1 LPSEGLFPGSPPA
14 MTAATDGDAW
24 IAAMLEV
31 ERALALAEERAG
43 VVPPGAAAAVDE
55 AARAFAMDAGTL
67 RAEGARAGTP
77 VIPLV
82 RALAGSGASWVH
94 WGATSQDVI
103 DSALALVAR
112 RASRVLVVE
121 IDGVVVQL
129 GALADRYRATTV
141 VGRTLMQHAAP
152 TTFGLKAAGWL
163 LGLIEAA
170 EDLQRATDAFPAQLG
185 GSVGTLGVLGTAA
198 PEVLREFAAELG
210 LPEPVIPWHAA
221 RAPVARLGA
230 ALGLVAGGVRKAAG
244 DLVLLAQGEVGEI
257 AERAE
262 PGRGVSSAMPN
273 KRNPVGAINAL
284 AAARRAAPLASAL
297 VNALDH
303 EHERA
308 AGALQAEAPMMCELF
323 GHAASAVAALADALT
338 GLEVN
343 EDKMAA
349 NLLRSGDWAAEQAAA
364 ALAPVLGRARA
375 HEWAATCVSRTDGDT
390 ASMNEVPISEFVDA
404 LLADPAVS
412 EQFDRDRLAAAL
424 DASAALASVGVF
436 VDRALARQTSWRQ
449 RR

>member
-1 LPSEGLFPGSPPA
+1 

-31 ERALALAEERAG
+31 ERALAVAQERAG
-43 VVPPGAAAAVDE
+43 VVPAGTAAAVDE
-55 AARAFAMDAGTL
+55 AARVFALDASVL

-82 RALAGSGASWVH
+82 RALTESGASWVH

-112 RASRVLVVE
+112 RASHVLVDG
-121 IDGVVVQL
+121 IDVVVDQL
-129 GALADRYRATTV
+129 AEIADRHRATTI

-163 LGLIEAA
+163 VGLVDAA
-170 EDLQRATDAFPAQLG
+170 EDLQRAAEAFPAQLG

-198 PEVLREFAAELG
+198 PEVLRGFAAELG
-210 LPEPVIPWHAA
+210 LPEPVIPWHAV
-221 RAPVARLGA
+221 RTPVARLGA
-230 ALGLVAGGVRKAAG
+230 ALGLVAGSVRKVAG
-244 DLVLLAQGEVGEI
+244 DLVLLAQGEVGEV

-262 PGRGVSSAMPN
+262 PGRGVSSALPN

-284 AAARRAAPLASAL
+284 AAARRAAPLAGAL

-308 AGALQAEAPMMCELF
+308 AGAFQAEAPMVCELF
-323 GHAASAVAALADALT
+323 GHVAAAVAALGDALT
-338 GLEVN
+338 GLEVD

-349 NLLRSGDWAAEQAAA
+349 NVGLSGGWAAEQAAA

-375 HEWAATCVSRTDGDT
+375 HELAAACAIGTDG
-390 ASMNEVPISEFVDA
+390 ISEFVDK
-404 LLADPAVS
+404 LLADPAVG
-412 EQFDRDRLAAAL
+412 ERFDRERLAAAL
-424 DASAALASVGVF
+424 EASAALAA
-436 VDRALARQTSWRQ
+436 VDALVERALARQVSWRQ

>member
-1 LPSEGLFPGSPPA
+1 MPSEGLFPGSPPA

-31 ERALALAEERAG
+31 ERALAVAEERAG
-43 VVPPGAAAAVDE
+43 VVPAGTAAAVSE
-55 AARAFAMDAGTL
+55 AARVFALDASAL

-82 RALAGSGASWVH
+82 RALAESGASWVH

-112 RASRVLVVE
+112 RASRVLVDE
-121 IDGVVVQL
+121 IDGVVDQL
-129 GALADRYRATTV
+129 AVLADRHRATTI

-163 LGLIEAA
+163 VGLVDAA
-170 EDLQRATDAFPAQLG
+170 EDLQRAAEAFPAQLG

-198 PEVLREFAAELG
+198 PEVLRGFAAELG
-210 LPEPVIPWHAA
+210 LPEPVIPWHAV
-221 RAPVARLGA
+221 RTPVARLGA
-230 ALGLVAGGVRKAAG
+230 ALGLVAGSVRKVAG

-262 PGRGVSSAMPN
+262 PGRW
-273 KRNPVGAINAL
+273 RLIGATQQAQPCRRDQR
-284 AAARRAAPLASAL
+284 ARGGPAAAPLAGAL

-308 AGALQAEAPMMCELF
+308 AGAFQAEAPMVCELF
-323 GHAASAVAALADALT
+323 GHAAAAVAALGDALT
-338 GLEVN
+338 GLEVD

-349 NLLRSGDWAAEQAAA
+349 NLRLSGGWAAEQAAA
-364 ALAPVLGRARA
+364 ALAPVLGRAALTSGRRR
-375 HEWAATCVSRTDGDT
+375 VSPAPV
-390 ASMNEVPISEFVDA
+390 ASTSLSTSFLPIPRSASGSIVSGSPPRSTRRPRWRPSTRSSTGPSLVRSRGGNADD
-404 LLADPAVS
+404 DPAPPS
-412 EQFDRDRLAAAL
+412 L
-424 DASAALASVGVF
+424 
-436 VDRALARQTSWRQ
+436 
-449 RR
+449 